1 MVASARL
8 PAVGGLFLGENISQ
22 FLNSNARIW
31 VSQDQRHTAHAV
43 VRYQPWTRFWISAGT
58 SYGSGLPVELNG
70 ESPQTLVEE
79 FGQAVVNRVN
89 LDAGRVR
96 PSLSFDLSSAITL
109 YKKESRTV
117 RLQADVRNIN
127 DRLNLINF
135 ASAFSGTAIGSP
147 RAFSVRLRV
156 DY

>member
-1 MVASARL
+1 
-8 PAVGGLFLGENISQ
+8 
-22 FLNSNARIW
+22 
-31 VSQDQRHTAHAV
+31 V

-70 ESPQTLVEE
+70 ESRQTLVQE

-135 ASAFSGTAIGSP
+135 ASAFSGTAIGLP